1 MAESTVTDPAVM
13 ESSSPG
19 TFESFLNLEFG
30 RQIGLMFGLAAS
42 VAIGVALALWLM
54 VDKDYKPLYSS
65 LDRLDAT
72 SIMEILDA
80 NTIEYRIDQRSG
92 ALLVEADQIHQA
104 RLSLASAGMP
114 TDRNTGFE
122 LLDQEQ
128 PLGTSQFMENARY
141 RRSLEGELART
152 ISSIGAVRSARVHLA
167 IPKSTVFLRDK
178 REPRASVFIEAYQG
192 RTVSEEQVRAVANLV
207 VSSVPEL
214 NIRNVTVVDQR
225 GNLLSDFD
233 SDPKYAEAARQ
244 IEYTRQIESDLLQR
258 VNGLLAPIVGDQKFR
273 AEVSIDLDFTQVEQ
287 TAEVYN
293 PDLSAVRSEQTTSER
308 TQQNDATT
316 GVPGALSNQP
326 PLTGTTAT
334 RVNPNTGEAVPEPTR
349 SRVLETRNF
358 ELDRTISYTRNAVGQ
373 VRRMTVAVA
382 VDDLL
387 ASANDIAT
395 DDVEGQGEGEIAPT
409 LRNGKLP
416 WEAPDLERLTVLV
429 QNAVGYDV
437 TRGDRV
443 IVVNTPFLRID
454 PEMAAPIALKLW
466 EQDVFWMAL
475 KWFLGVA
482 AFLMVIFMVL
492 RPTLNRL
499 TENSQKIKELEG
511 RHKAALHAVM
521 EKSDGLTE
529 TIGPDGKV
537 TLSSANKNL
546 LPSPDDRLEDQI
558 DMVRNMVADDPDRVA
573 QVIQGWSNSE

>member
-13 ESSSPG
+13 DAPSPSA
-19 TFESFLNLEFG
+19 FESFLNLEFG

-42 VAIGVALALWLM
+42 AAIGMALALWLM
-54 VDKDYKPLYSS
+54 VDKDFKPLYSS
-65 LDRLDAT
+65 LDRVNST
-72 SIMEILDA
+72 SIIEVLDS
-80 NTIEYRIDQRSG
+80 NSIDYRIDNRSG
-92 ALLVEADQIHQA
+92 ALLVDADQIHQA

-114 TDRNTGFE
+114 SDRNIGFE
-122 LLDQEQ
+122 LLDEEQ

-152 ISSIGAVRSARVHLA
+152 ISSIAAVRSARVHLA

-178 REPRASVFIEAYQG
+178 REPRASVFIEAFQG
-192 RTVSEEQVRAVANLV
+192 RSVGEEQVRAVANLV

-214 NIRNVTVVDQR
+214 SLSNVTVVDQR

-244 IEYTRQIESDLLQR
+244 IEYTRQIESDLLRR

-287 TAEVYN
+287 AAEIYN
-293 PDLSAVRSEQTTSER
+293 PDLPAIRSEQTTSER
-308 TQQNDATT
+308 SQVT
-316 GVPGALSNQP
+316 GNSNGIPGALSNQP
-326 PLTGTTAT
+326 PLTGNSAP
-334 RVNPNTGEAVPEPTR
+334 RVDPVTGEALPEPTR

-358 ELDRTISYTRNAVGQ
+358 EIDRTISYTRNAVGE

-387 ASANDIAT
+387 ASANDL
-395 DDVEGQGEGEIAPT
+395 DDEEEGNTPT

-416 WEAPDLERLTVLV
+416 WEAVDLERLTVLV

-443 IVVNTPFLRID
+443 IVVNTPFLRES
-454 PEMAAPIALKLW
+454 PEIAAPIALKLW
-466 EQDVFWMAL
+466 EQDIFWLGL

-482 AFLMVIFMVL
+482 AFLMIIFMVL

-499 TENSQKIKELEG
+499 TENSKKIKDLEG
-511 RHKAALHAVM
+511 RHQAALNAVIANN
-521 EKSDGLTE
+521 EGLTE

-537 TLSSANKNL
+537 TLNSPNKNL

-558 DMVRNMVADDPDRVA
+558 EMVRSMVADDPDRVA
-573 QVIQGWSNSE
+573 QVIQGWSASE

>member
-1 MAESTVTDPAVM
+1 MAESTATDPAVM

-65 LDRLDAT
+65 LERLDST

-80 NTIEYRIDQRSG
+80 NTIDYRIDQRSG

-114 TDRNTGFE
+114 ADRNTGFE
-122 LLDQEQ
+122 LLDEEQ

-308 TQQNDATT
+308 TQLADGSN

-326 PLTGTTAT
+326 PLTGTTAA
-334 RVNPNTGEAVPEPTR
+334 RINPNTGEASTEPTR

-387 ASANDIAT
+387 ASTNNTVADAAA
-395 DDVEGQGEGEIAPT
+395 DEGEVTPT

-416 WEAPDLERLTVLV
+416 WEATDLERLTVLV

-466 EQDVFWMAL
+466 EQDIFWLAL

-521 EKSDGLTE
+521 ENSDGLTE

-537 TLSSANKNL
+537 TLNSPNKNL

-558 DMVRNMVADDPDRVA
+558 DMVRSMVTDDPDRVA

>member
-13 ESSSPG
+13 DAPSPSA
-19 TFESFLNLEFG
+19 FESFLNLEFG

-42 VAIGVALALWLM
+42 AAIGMALALWLM
-54 VDKDYKPLYSS
+54 VDKDFKPLYSS
-65 LDRLDAT
+65 LDRVNST
-72 SIMEILDA
+72 SIIEVLDS
-80 NTIEYRIDQRSG
+80 NSIDYRIDNRSG
-92 ALLVEADQIHQA
+92 ALLVDADQIHQA

-114 TDRNTGFE
+114 SDRNIGFE
-122 LLDQEQ
+122 LLDEEQ

-152 ISSIGAVRSARVHLA
+152 ISSIAAVRSARVHLA

-178 REPRASVFIEAYQG
+178 REPRASVFIEAFQG
-192 RTVSEEQVRAVANLV
+192 RSVGEEQVRAVANLV

-214 NIRNVTVVDQR
+214 SLSNVTVVDQR

-287 TAEVYN
+287 AAEIYN
-293 PDLSAVRSEQTTSER
+293 PDLPAIRSEQTTSER
-308 TQQNDATT
+308 SQLAGNSS

-326 PLTGTTAT
+326 PLTG
-334 RVNPNTGEAVPEPTR
+334 NPNSRVDPVTGEAMPEPTR

-358 ELDRTISYTRNAVGQ
+358 EIDRTISYTRNAVGE

-387 ASANDIAT
+387 ASANDLDT
-395 DDVEGQGEGEIAPT
+395 EEEGETPT

-416 WEAPDLERLTVLV
+416 WEAVDLERLTVLV

-443 IVVNTPFLRID
+443 IVVNTPFLRVS
-454 PEMAAPIALKLW
+454 PEIAAPIALKLW
-466 EQDVFWMAL
+466 EQDIFWLGL

-482 AFLMVIFMVL
+482 AFLVIIFMVL

-499 TENSQKIKELEG
+499 TENSKKIKELEG
-511 RHKAALHAVM
+511 RHQAALNAVIANN
-521 EKSDGLTE
+521 EGLTE
-529 TIGPDGKV
+529 TVGPDGKV
-537 TLSSANKNL
+537 TLSSPNKNL
-546 LPSPDDRLEDQI
+546 LPSPEDRLEDQI
-558 DMVRNMVADDPDRVA
+558 EMVRSMVADDPDRVA
-573 QVIQGWSNSE
+573 QVIQGWSANE

>member
-1 MAESTVTDPAVM
+1 MAENIATDPAVT
-13 ESSSPG
+13 ESPAAG

-54 VDKDYKPLYSS
+54 VDKDFKPLYSS
-65 LDRLDAT
+65 LDRLDST
-72 SIMEILDA
+72 SIMEVLDSNA
-80 NTIEYRIDQRSG
+80 IDYRIDNRSG
-92 ALLVEADQIHQA
+92 ALLVSADQIHQA

-114 TDRNTGFE
+114 ADRNIGFE
-122 LLDQEQ
+122 LLDEEQ

-152 ISSIGAVRSARVHLA
+152 ISSIAAVRSARVHLA

-178 REPRASVFIEAYQG
+178 REPRASVFIEAFQG
-192 RTVSEEQVRAVANLV
+192 RTVSDEQVRAVANLV

-214 NIRNVTVVDQR
+214 NLRNVTVVDQR

-244 IEYTRQIESDLLQR
+244 IEYTRQIEADLLQR

-273 AEVSIDLDFTQVEQ
+273 AEVSIDLDFTRVEQ
-287 TAEVYN
+287 TAEVFN
-293 PDLSAVRSEQTTSER
+293 PDLPAIRSEQTTSER
-308 TQQNDATT
+308 TQLGDDSN

-326 PLTGTTAT
+326 PLTGNAGA
-334 RVNPNTGEAVPEPTR
+334 RIDPVTGKALSEPTR

-358 ELDRTISYTRNAVGQ
+358 EVDRTISYTRNAVGE

-387 ASANDIAT
+387 ADENASTVD
-395 DDVEGQGEGEIAPT
+395 EEEGEVAQT

-416 WEAPDLERLTVLV
+416 WETADLERLTVLV

-437 TRGDRV
+437 TRGDKV
-443 IVVNTPFLRID
+443 IVVNTPFLRIE
-454 PEMAAPIALKLW
+454 PEIEAPIALKFW
-466 EQDVFWMAL
+466 EQNIFWLGL

-511 RHKAALHAVM
+511 RHQAALNAVIANA
-521 EKSDGLTE
+521 EGFTE

-537 TLSSANKNL
+537 TLNSQNKNL
-546 LPSPDDRLEDQI
+546 LPSPEDRLEDQI
-558 DMVRNMVADDPDRVA
+558 EMVRSMVADDPDRVA
-573 QVIQGWSNSE
+573 QVIQGWSASE

>member
-1 MAESTVTDPAVM
+1 
-13 ESSSPG
+13 
-19 TFESFLNLEFG
+19 
-30 RQIGLMFGLAAS
+30 
-42 VAIGVALALWLM
+42 M
-54 VDKDYKPLYSS
+54 VD
-65 LDRLDAT
+65 
-72 SIMEILDA
+72 
-80 NTIEYRIDQRSG
+80 
-92 ALLVEADQIHQA
+92 ADQIHQA

-114 TDRNTGFE
+114 SDRNIGFE
-122 LLDQEQ
+122 LLDEEQ

-152 ISSIGAVRSARVHLA
+152 ISSIAAVRSARVHLA

-178 REPRASVFIEAYQG
+178 REPRASVFIEAFQG
-192 RTVSEEQVRAVANLV
+192 RSVGEEQVRAVANLV

-214 NIRNVTVVDQR
+214 SLSNVTVVDQR

-258 VNGLLAPIVGDQKFR
+258 VNGLLAPIVGEQKFR

-287 TAEVYN
+287 AAEIYN
-293 PDLSAVRSEQTTSER
+293 PDLPAIRSEQTTSER
-308 TQQNDATT
+308 SQLAGNSS

-326 PLTGTTAT
+326 PLTG
-334 RVNPNTGEAVPEPTR
+334 NPNSRVDPVTGEALPEPTR

-358 ELDRTISYTRNAVGQ
+358 EIDRTISYTRNAVGE

-387 ASANDIAT
+387 ASANDLDT
-395 DDVEGQGEGEIAPT
+395 EEEGDTPT

-416 WEAPDLERLTVLV
+416 WEAVDLERLTVLV

-443 IVVNTPFLRID
+443 IVVNTPFLRET
-454 PEMAAPIALKLW
+454 PEVAAPIALKLW
-466 EQDVFWMAL
+466 EQDIFWLGL

-482 AFLMVIFMVL
+482 AFLVIIFMVL

-499 TENSQKIKELEG
+499 TENSKKIKELEG
-511 RHKAALHAVM
+511 QHQAALNAVLANN
-521 EKSDGLTE
+521 DGLTE
-529 TIGPDGKV
+529 TVGPDGKV
-537 TLSSANKNL
+537 TLTSSNKNL
-546 LPSPDDRLEDQI
+546 LPSPEDRLEDQI
-558 DMVRNMVADDPDRVA
+558 EMVRSMVADDPDRVA
-573 QVIQGWSNSE
+573 QVIQGWSANE

>member
-1 MAESTVTDPAVM
+1 MAESIATDPAVT
-13 ESSSPG
+13 ESPAAG

-54 VDKDYKPLYSS
+54 VDKDFKPLYSS
-65 LDRLDAT
+65 LDRLDST
-72 SIMEILDA
+72 SIIEVLDSNA
-80 NTIEYRIDQRSG
+80 IDYRIDNRSG
-92 ALLVEADQIHQA
+92 ALLVGADQIHQA

-114 TDRNTGFE
+114 ADRNIGFE
-122 LLDQEQ
+122 LLDEEQ

-152 ISSIGAVRSARVHLA
+152 ISSIAAVRSARVHLA

-178 REPRASVFIEAYQG
+178 REPRASVFIEAFQG
-192 RTVSEEQVRAVANLV
+192 RSVSDEQVRAVANLV

-214 NIRNVTVVDQR
+214 NLRNVTVVDQR

-244 IEYTRQIESDLLQR
+244 IEYTRQIEADLLQR

-273 AEVSIDLDFTQVEQ
+273 AEVSIDLDFTRVEQ

-293 PDLSAVRSEQTTSER
+293 PDLPAIRSEQTTSER
-308 TQQNDATT
+308 TQLGDNSN

-326 PLTGTTAT
+326 PLTGNTAA
-334 RVNPNTGEAVPEPTR
+334 RVDPVTGKAVSEPTR
-349 SRVLETRNF
+349 SRILETRNF
-358 ELDRTISYTRNAVGQ
+358 EVDRTISYTRNAVGE

-387 ASANDIAT
+387 ANENAT
-395 DDVEGQGEGEIAPT
+395 AADEEEGEALQT

-416 WEAPDLERLTVLV
+416 WEAADLERLTVLV

-437 TRGDRV
+437 TRGDKV

-454 PEMAAPIALKLW
+454 PEIEAPIALKFW
-466 EQDVFWMAL
+466 EQDIFWLGL

-511 RHKAALHAVM
+511 RHQAALNAVIANS
-521 EKSDGLTE
+521 EGLTE

-537 TLSSANKNL
+537 TLNSQNKNL
-546 LPSPDDRLEDQI
+546 LPSPEDRLEDQI
-558 DMVRNMVADDPDRVA
+558 EMVRNMVADDPDRVA
-573 QVIQGWSNSE
+573 QVIQGWSASE

>member
-1 MAESTVTDPAVM
+1 MAENIATDPAVT
-13 ESSSPG
+13 ESPAAG

-54 VDKDYKPLYSS
+54 VDKDFKPLYSS
-65 LDRLDAT
+65 LDRLDST
-72 SIMEILDA
+72 SIMEVLDSNA
-80 NTIEYRIDQRSG
+80 IDYRIDNRSG
-92 ALLVEADQIHQA
+92 ALLVSADQIHQA

-114 TDRNTGFE
+114 ADRNIGFE
-122 LLDQEQ
+122 LLDEEQ

-152 ISSIGAVRSARVHLA
+152 ISSIAAVRSARVHLA

-178 REPRASVFIEAYQG
+178 REPRASIFIEAFQG
-192 RTVSEEQVRAVANLV
+192 RTVSDEQVRAVANLV

-214 NIRNVTVVDQR
+214 NLRNVTVVDQR

-244 IEYTRQIESDLLQR
+244 IEYTRQIEADLLQR

-273 AEVSIDLDFTQVEQ
+273 AEVSIDLDFTRVEQ
-287 TAEVYN
+287 TAEVFN
-293 PDLSAVRSEQTTSER
+293 PDLPAIRSEQTTSER
-308 TQQNDATT
+308 TQLGDDSN

-326 PLTGTTAT
+326 PLTGNAGA
-334 RVNPNTGEAVPEPTR
+334 RIDPVTGKALSEPTR

-358 ELDRTISYTRNAVGQ
+358 EVDRTISYTRNAVGE

-387 ASANDIAT
+387 ADENASTVD
-395 DDVEGQGEGEIAPT
+395 EEEGEVAQT

-416 WEAPDLERLTVLV
+416 WETADLERLTVLV

-437 TRGDRV
+437 TRGDKV
-443 IVVNTPFLRID
+443 IVVNTPFLRIE
-454 PEMAAPIALKLW
+454 PEIEAPIALKFW
-466 EQDVFWMAL
+466 EQNIFWLGL

-511 RHKAALHAVM
+511 RHQAALNAVIANA
-521 EKSDGLTE
+521 EGLTE

-537 TLSSANKNL
+537 TLNSQNKNL
-546 LPSPDDRLEDQI
+546 LPSPEDRLEDQI
-558 DMVRNMVADDPDRVA
+558 EMVRSMVADDPDRVA
-573 QVIQGWSNSE
+573 QVIQGWSASE

>member
-13 ESSSPG
+13 DAPSPSA
-19 TFESFLNLEFG
+19 FESFLNLEFG

-42 VAIGVALALWLM
+42 AAIGMALALWLM
-54 VDKDYKPLYSS
+54 VDKDFKPLYSS
-65 LDRLDAT
+65 LDRVNST
-72 SIMEILDA
+72 SIIEVLDS
-80 NTIEYRIDQRSG
+80 NSIDYRIDNRSG
-92 ALLVEADQIHQA
+92 ALLVDADQIHQA

-114 TDRNTGFE
+114 SDRNIGFE
-122 LLDQEQ
+122 LLDEEQ

-152 ISSIGAVRSARVHLA
+152 ISSIAAVRSARVHLA

-178 REPRASVFIEAYQG
+178 REPRASVFIEAFQG
-192 RTVSEEQVRAVANLV
+192 RSVGEEQVRAVANLV

-214 NIRNVTVVDQR
+214 SLSNVTVVDQR

-287 TAEVYN
+287 AAEIYN
-293 PDLSAVRSEQTTSER
+293 PDLPAIRSEQTTSER
-308 TQQNDATT
+308 SQLAGNSS

-326 PLTGTTAT
+326 PLTG
-334 RVNPNTGEAVPEPTR
+334 NPNSRVDPVTGEALPEPTR

-358 ELDRTISYTRNAVGQ
+358 EIDRTISYTRNAVGE

-387 ASANDIAT
+387 ASANDLDT
-395 DDVEGQGEGEIAPT
+395 EEEGETPT

-416 WEAPDLERLTVLV
+416 WEAVDLERLTVLV

-443 IVVNTPFLRID
+443 IVVNTPFLRES
-454 PEMAAPIALKLW
+454 PEIAAPIALKLW
-466 EQDVFWMAL
+466 EQDIFWLGL

-482 AFLMVIFMVL
+482 AFLVIIFMVL

-499 TENSQKIKELEG
+499 TENSKKIKELEG
-511 RHKAALHAVM
+511 RHQAALNAVIANN
-521 EKSDGLTE
+521 EGLTE
-529 TIGPDGKV
+529 TVGPDGKV
-537 TLSSANKNL
+537 TLTSPNKNL
-546 LPSPDDRLEDQI
+546 LPSPEDRLEDQI
-558 DMVRNMVADDPDRVA
+558 EMVRSMVADDPDRVA
-573 QVIQGWSNSE
+573 QVIQGWSANE

>member
-13 ESSSPG
+13 DAPSPSA
-19 TFESFLNLEFG
+19 FESFLNLEFG

-42 VAIGVALALWLM
+42 AAIGMALALWLM
-54 VDKDYKPLYSS
+54 VDKDFKPLYSS
-65 LDRLDAT
+65 LDRVNST
-72 SIMEILDA
+72 SIIEVLDS
-80 NTIEYRIDQRSG
+80 NSIDYRIDNRSG
-92 ALLVEADQIHQA
+92 ALLVDADQIHQA

-114 TDRNTGFE
+114 SDRNIGFE
-122 LLDQEQ
+122 LLDEEQ

-152 ISSIGAVRSARVHLA
+152 ISSIAAVRSARVHLA

-178 REPRASVFIEAYQG
+178 REPRASVFIEAFQG
-192 RTVSEEQVRAVANLV
+192 RSVGEEQVRAVANLV

-214 NIRNVTVVDQR
+214 SLSNVTVVDQR

-287 TAEVYN
+287 AAEIYN
-293 PDLSAVRSEQTTSER
+293 PDLPAIRSEQTTSER
-308 TQQNDATT
+308 SQLPGNSS

-326 PLTGTTAT
+326 PLTG
-334 RVNPNTGEAVPEPTR
+334 NPNSRVDPVTGEALPEPTR

-358 ELDRTISYTRNAVGQ
+358 EIDRTISYTRNAVGE

-387 ASANDIAT
+387 ASANDLDT
-395 DDVEGQGEGEIAPT
+395 EEEGETPT

-416 WEAPDLERLTVLV
+416 WEAVDLERLTVLV

-443 IVVNTPFLRID
+443 IVVNTPFLRES
-454 PEMAAPIALKLW
+454 PEIAAPIALKLW
-466 EQDVFWMAL
+466 EQDIFWLGL

-482 AFLMVIFMVL
+482 AFLVIIFMVL

-499 TENSQKIKELEG
+499 TENSKKIKELEG
-511 RHKAALHAVM
+511 RHQAALNAVIANN
-521 EKSDGLTE
+521 EGLTE
-529 TIGPDGKV
+529 TVGPDGKV
-537 TLSSANKNL
+537 TLTSPNKNL
-546 LPSPDDRLEDQI
+546 LPSPEDRLEDQI
-558 DMVRNMVADDPDRVA
+558 EMVRSMVADDPDRVA
-573 QVIQGWSNSE
+573 QVIQGWSANE

>member
-1 MAESTVTDPAVM
+1 ID
-13 ESSSPG
+13 
-19 TFESFLNLEFG
+19 
-30 RQIGLMFGLAAS
+30 
-42 VAIGVALALWLM
+42 
-54 VDKDYKPLYSS
+54 
-65 LDRLDAT
+65 
-72 SIMEILDA
+72 
-80 NTIEYRIDQRSG
+80 YRIDNRSG
-92 ALLVEADQIHQA
+92 ALLVDADQIHQA

-114 TDRNTGFE
+114 SDRNIGFE
-122 LLDQEQ
+122 LLDEEQ
-128 PLGTSQFMENARY
+128 LLGISQFMENARY

-152 ISSIGAVRSARVHLA
+152 ISSIAAVRSARVHLA

-178 REPRASVFIEAYQG
+178 REPRASVFIEAFQG
-192 RTVSEEQVRAVANLV
+192 RSVGEEQVRAVANLV

-214 NIRNVTVVDQR
+214 SLSNVTVVDQR

-287 TAEVYN
+287 AAEIYN
-293 PDLSAVRSEQTTSER
+293 PDLPAIRSEQTTSER
-308 TQQNDATT
+308 SQLAGNTS

-326 PLTGTTAT
+326 PLTG
-334 RVNPNTGEAVPEPTR
+334 NPNSRVDPVTGEALPEPTR

-358 ELDRTISYTRNAVGQ
+358 EIDRTISYTRNAVGE

-387 ASANDIAT
+387 ASANDLDT
-395 DDVEGQGEGEIAPT
+395 EEEGETPT

-416 WEAPDLERLTVLV
+416 WEAVDLERLTVLV

-443 IVVNTPFLRID
+443 IVVNTPFLRES
-454 PEMAAPIALKLW
+454 PEIAAPIALKLW
-466 EQDVFWMAL
+466 EQDIFWLGL

-482 AFLMVIFMVL
+482 AFLVIIFMVL

-499 TENSQKIKELEG
+499 TENSKKIKELEG
-511 RHKAALHAVM
+511 RHQAALNAVIANN
-521 EKSDGLTE
+521 EGLTE
-529 TIGPDGKV
+529 TVGPDGKV
-537 TLSSANKNL
+537 TLTSPNKNL
-546 LPSPDDRLEDQI
+546 LPSPEDLLEDQI
-558 DMVRNMVADDPDRVA
+558 EMVRSMVADDPDRVA
-573 QVIQGWSNSE
+573 QVIQGWSANE

>member
-1 MAESTVTDPAVM
+1 MAESTATDPAVM
-13 ESSSPG
+13 ETSSPG

-54 VDKDYKPLYSS
+54 VDKDFKPLYAS
-65 LDRLDAT
+65 LEQLDST
-72 SIMEILDA
+72 SIIEILDS
-80 NTIEYRIDQRSG
+80 NRINYRIDNRSG
-92 ALLVEADQIHQA
+92 ALLVDADQIHQA

-114 TDRNTGFE
+114 ADRNMGFE

-192 RTVSEEQVRAVANLV
+192 RTVSDEQVRAVANLV

-273 AEVSIDLDFTQVEQ
+273 AEVSIDLDFTQIEQ

-308 TQQNDATT
+308 TQQADGST

-326 PLTGTTAT
+326 PLTGNTSA
-334 RVNPNTGEAVPEPTR
+334 RVDPITGKAVPEPTR

-387 ASANDIAT
+387 ARAEDSAT
-395 DDVEGQGEGEIAPT
+395 EGVEGAGESEAAPT

-416 WEAPDLERLTVLV
+416 WDASDLERLTVLV

-454 PEMAAPIALKLW
+454 PEIEAPMALKLW
-466 EQDVFWMAL
+466 EQDVFWLGL

-521 EKSDGLTE
+521 ENSDGLTE
-529 TIGPDGKV
+529 TVGPDGKV
-537 TLSSANKNL
+537 TLNSPNKNL

-558 DMVRNMVADDPDRVA
+558 DMVRNMVSDDPDRVA

>member
-13 ESSSPG
+13 DAPSPSA
-19 TFESFLNLEFG
+19 FESFLNLEFG

-42 VAIGVALALWLM
+42 AAIGMALALWLI
-54 VDKDYKPLYSS
+54 VDKDFKPLYSS
-65 LDRLDAT
+65 LDRVNST
-72 SIMEILDA
+72 SIIEVLDS
-80 NTIEYRIDQRSG
+80 NSIDYRIDNRSG
-92 ALLVEADQIHQA
+92 ALLVDADQIHQA

-114 TDRNTGFE
+114 SDRNIGFE
-122 LLDQEQ
+122 LLDEEQ

-152 ISSIGAVRSARVHLA
+152 ISSIAAVRSARVHLA

-178 REPRASVFIEAYQG
+178 REPRASVFIEAFQG
-192 RTVSEEQVRAVANLV
+192 RSVGEEQVRAVANLV

-214 NIRNVTVVDQR
+214 SLSNVTVVDQR

-287 TAEVYN
+287 AAEIYN
-293 PDLSAVRSEQTTSER
+293 PDLPAIRSEQTTSER
-308 TQQNDATT
+308 SQLAGNSS

-326 PLTGTTAT
+326 PLTG
-334 RVNPNTGEAVPEPTR
+334 NPNSRVDPVTGEALPEPTR

-358 ELDRTISYTRNAVGQ
+358 EIDRTISYTRNAVGE

-387 ASANDIAT
+387 ASANDLDT
-395 DDVEGQGEGEIAPT
+395 EEEGETPT

-416 WEAPDLERLTVLV
+416 WEAVDLERLTVLV

-443 IVVNTPFLRID
+443 IVVNTPFLRES
-454 PEMAAPIALKLW
+454 PEIAAPIALKLW
-466 EQDVFWMAL
+466 EQDIFWLGL

-482 AFLMVIFMVL
+482 AFLVIIFMVL

-499 TENSQKIKELEG
+499 TENSKKIKELEG
-511 RHKAALHAVM
+511 RHQAALNAVIANN
-521 EKSDGLTE
+521 EGLTE
-529 TIGPDGKV
+529 TVGPDGKV
-537 TLSSANKNL
+537 TLTSPNKNL
-546 LPSPDDRLEDQI
+546 LPSPEDRLEDQI
-558 DMVRNMVADDPDRVA
+558 EMVRSMVADDPDRVA
-573 QVIQGWSNSE
+573 QVIQGWSANE

>member
-1 MAESTVTDPAVM
+1 MAESTATDPAVM

-65 LDRLDAT
+65 LERLDST

-80 NTIEYRIDQRSG
+80 NTIDYRIDQRSG

-114 TDRNTGFE
+114 ADRNTGFE
-122 LLDQEQ
+122 LLDEEQ

-308 TQQNDATT
+308 TQLADGSN

-326 PLTGTTAT
+326 PLTGTTAA
-334 RVNPNTGEAVPEPTR
+334 RINPNTGEASTEPSR

-387 ASANDIAT
+387 ASTNNTVADAAA
-395 DDVEGQGEGEIAPT
+395 DEGEVTPT

-416 WEAPDLERLTVLV
+416 WEATDLERLTVLV

-466 EQDVFWMAL
+466 EQDIFWLAL

-521 EKSDGLTE
+521 ENSDGLTE

-537 TLSSANKNL
+537 TLNSPNKNL

-558 DMVRNMVADDPDRVA
+558 DMVRSMVTDDPDRVA

>member
-1 MAESTVTDPAVM
+1 MAESIATDPAVT
-13 ESSSPG
+13 ESPAAG

-54 VDKDYKPLYSS
+54 VDKDFKPLYSS
-65 LDRLDAT
+65 LDRLDST
-72 SIMEILDA
+72 SIMEVLDSNA
-80 NTIEYRIDQRSG
+80 IDYRIDNRSG
-92 ALLVEADQIHQA
+92 ALLVSADQIHQA

-114 TDRNTGFE
+114 ADRNIGFE
-122 LLDQEQ
+122 LLDEEQ

-152 ISSIGAVRSARVHLA
+152 ISSIAAVRSARVHLA

-178 REPRASVFIEAYQG
+178 REPRASVFIEAFQG
-192 RTVSEEQVRAVANLV
+192 RTVSDEQVRAVANLV

-214 NIRNVTVVDQR
+214 NLRNVTVVDQR

-244 IEYTRQIESDLLQR
+244 IEYTRQIEADLLQR

-273 AEVSIDLDFTQVEQ
+273 AEVSIDLDFTRVEQ
-287 TAEVYN
+287 TAEVFN
-293 PDLSAVRSEQTTSER
+293 PDLPAIRSEQTTSER
-308 TQQNDATT
+308 TQLGDDSN

-326 PLTGTTAT
+326 PLTGNAGA
-334 RVNPNTGEAVPEPTR
+334 RIDPVTGKALSEPTR

-358 ELDRTISYTRNAVGQ
+358 EVDRTISYTRNAVGE

-387 ASANDIAT
+387 ADENASTVD
-395 DDVEGQGEGEIAPT
+395 EEEGEVAQT

-416 WEAPDLERLTVLV
+416 WETADLERLTVLV

-437 TRGDRV
+437 TRGDKV
-443 IVVNTPFLRID
+443 IVVNTPFLRIE
-454 PEMAAPIALKLW
+454 PEIEAPIALKFW
-466 EQDVFWMAL
+466 EQNIFWLGL

-511 RHKAALHAVM
+511 RHQAALNAVIANA
-521 EKSDGLTE
+521 EGLTE

-537 TLSSANKNL
+537 TLNSQNKNL
-546 LPSPDDRLEDQI
+546 LPSPEDRLEDQI
-558 DMVRNMVADDPDRVA
+558 EMVRSMVADDPDRVA
-573 QVIQGWSNSE
+573 QVIQGWSASE

>member
-1 MAESTVTDPAVM
+1 MAENIATDPAVT
-13 ESSSPG
+13 ESPAAG

-54 VDKDYKPLYSS
+54 VDKGFKPLYSS
-65 LDRLDAT
+65 LDRLDST
-72 SIMEILDA
+72 SIMEVLDSNA
-80 NTIEYRIDQRSG
+80 IDYRIDNRSG
-92 ALLVEADQIHQA
+92 ALLVSADQIHQA

-114 TDRNTGFE
+114 ADRNIGFE
-122 LLDQEQ
+122 LLDEEQ

-152 ISSIGAVRSARVHLA
+152 ISSIAAVRSARVHLA

-178 REPRASVFIEAYQG
+178 REPRASVFIEAFQG
-192 RTVSEEQVRAVANLV
+192 RTVSDEQVRAVANLV

-214 NIRNVTVVDQR
+214 NLRNVTVVDQR

-244 IEYTRQIESDLLQR
+244 IEYTRQIEADLLQR

-273 AEVSIDLDFTQVEQ
+273 AEVSIDLDFTRVEQ
-287 TAEVYN
+287 TAEVFN
-293 PDLSAVRSEQTTSER
+293 PDLPAIRSEQTTSER
-308 TQQNDATT
+308 TQLGDDSN

-326 PLTGTTAT
+326 PLTGNAGA
-334 RVNPNTGEAVPEPTR
+334 RIDPVTGKALSEPTR

-358 ELDRTISYTRNAVGQ
+358 EVDRTISYTRNAVGE

-387 ASANDIAT
+387 ADENASTVD
-395 DDVEGQGEGEIAPT
+395 EEEGEVAQT

-416 WEAPDLERLTVLV
+416 WETADLERLTVLV

-437 TRGDRV
+437 TRGDKV
-443 IVVNTPFLRID
+443 IVVNTPFLRIE
-454 PEMAAPIALKLW
+454 PEIEAPIALKFW
-466 EQDVFWMAL
+466 EQNIFWLGL

-511 RHKAALHAVM
+511 RHQAALNAVIANA
-521 EKSDGLTE
+521 EGLTE

-537 TLSSANKNL
+537 TLNSQNKNL
-546 LPSPDDRLEDQI
+546 LPSPEDRLEDQI
-558 DMVRNMVADDPDRVA
+558 EMVRSMVADDPDRVA
-573 QVIQGWSNSE
+573 QVIQGWSASE

>member
-1 MAESTVTDPAVM
+1 MAENIATDPAVT
-13 ESSSPG
+13 ESPAAG

-54 VDKDYKPLYSS
+54 VDKDFKPLYSS
-65 LDRLDAT
+65 LDRLDST
-72 SIMEILDA
+72 SIMEVLDSNA
-80 NTIEYRIDQRSG
+80 IDYRIDNRSG
-92 ALLVEADQIHQA
+92 ALLVSADQIHQA

-114 TDRNTGFE
+114 ADRNIGFE
-122 LLDQEQ
+122 LLDEEQ

-152 ISSIGAVRSARVHLA
+152 ISSIAAVRSARVHLA

-178 REPRASVFIEAYQG
+178 REPRASVFIEAFQG
-192 RTVSEEQVRAVANLV
+192 RTVSDEQVRAVANLV

-214 NIRNVTVVDQR
+214 NLRNVTVVDQR

-244 IEYTRQIESDLLQR
+244 IEYTRQIEADLLQR

-273 AEVSIDLDFTQVEQ
+273 AEVSIDLDFTRVEQ
-287 TAEVYN
+287 TAEVFN
-293 PDLSAVRSEQTTSER
+293 PDLPAIRSEQTTSER
-308 TQQNDATT
+308 TQLGDDSN

-326 PLTGTTAT
+326 PLTGNAGA
-334 RVNPNTGEAVPEPTR
+334 RIDPVTGKALSEPTR

-358 ELDRTISYTRNAVGQ
+358 EVDRTISYTRNAVGE

-387 ASANDIAT
+387 ADENASTVD
-395 DDVEGQGEGEIAPT
+395 EEEGEVAQT

-416 WEAPDLERLTVLV
+416 WETADLERLTVLV

-437 TRGDRV
+437 TRGDKV
-443 IVVNTPFLRID
+443 IVVNTPFLRIE
-454 PEMAAPIALKLW
+454 PEIEAPIALKFW
-466 EQDVFWMAL
+466 EQNIFWLGL

-511 RHKAALHAVM
+511 RHQAALNAVIANA
-521 EKSDGLTE
+521 EGLTE

-537 TLSSANKNL
+537 TLNSQNKNL
-546 LPSPDDRLEDQI
+546 LPSPEDRLEDQI
-558 DMVRNMVADDPDRVA
+558 EMVRSMVADDPDRVA
-573 QVIQGWSNSE
+573 QVIQGWSASE

>member
-1 MAESTVTDPAVM
+1 MAESIATDPAVT
-13 ESSSPG
+13 ESPAAG

-54 VDKDYKPLYSS
+54 VDKDFKPLYSS
-65 LDRLDAT
+65 LDRLDST
-72 SIMEILDA
+72 SIMEVLDSNA
-80 NTIEYRIDQRSG
+80 IDYRIDNRSG
-92 ALLVEADQIHQA
+92 ALLVGADQIHQA

-114 TDRNTGFE
+114 ADRNIGFE
-122 LLDQEQ
+122 LLDEEQ

-152 ISSIGAVRSARVHLA
+152 ISSIAAVRSARVHLA

-178 REPRASVFIEAYQG
+178 REPRASVFIEAFQG
-192 RTVSEEQVRAVANLV
+192 RTVSDEQVRAVANLV

-214 NIRNVTVVDQR
+214 NLRNVTVVDQR

-233 SDPKYAEAARQ
+233 SDPKSAEAARQ
-244 IEYTRQIESDLLQR
+244 IEYTRQIEADLLQR

-273 AEVSIDLDFTQVEQ
+273 AEVSIDLDFTRVEQ
-287 TAEVYN
+287 TAEVFN
-293 PDLSAVRSEQTTSER
+293 PDLPAIRSEQTTSER
-308 TQQNDATT
+308 TQLGDDSN

-326 PLTGTTAT
+326 PLTGNAGA
-334 RVNPNTGEAVPEPTR
+334 RIDPVTGKALSEPTR

-358 ELDRTISYTRNAVGQ
+358 EVDRTISYTRNAVGE

-387 ASANDIAT
+387 ADENASTVD
-395 DDVEGQGEGEIAPT
+395 EEEGELAQT

-416 WEAPDLERLTVLV
+416 WETADLERLTVLV

-437 TRGDRV
+437 TRGDKV
-443 IVVNTPFLRID
+443 IVVNTPFLRIE
-454 PEMAAPIALKLW
+454 PEIEAPIALKFW
-466 EQDVFWMAL
+466 EQNIFWLGL

-511 RHKAALHAVM
+511 RHQAALNAVIANA
-521 EKSDGLTE
+521 EGLTE

-537 TLSSANKNL
+537 TLNSQNKNL
-546 LPSPDDRLEDQI
+546 LPSPEDRLEDQI
-558 DMVRNMVADDPDRVA
+558 EMVRSMVADDPDRVA
-573 QVIQGWSNSE
+573 QVIQGWSASE